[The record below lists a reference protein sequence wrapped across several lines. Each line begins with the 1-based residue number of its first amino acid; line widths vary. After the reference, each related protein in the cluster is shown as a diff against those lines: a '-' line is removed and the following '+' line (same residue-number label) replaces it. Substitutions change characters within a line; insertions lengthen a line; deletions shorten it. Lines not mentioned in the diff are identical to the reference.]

1 MNPYLIALVAFLC
14 IFGGAM
20 TGFFIQ
26 RFLPPHHLTKESL
39 DSVKLGAGLIATMA
53 ALILG
58 LLVSSSKETYDRV
71 NCLVNEAAAN
81 VINLDRLL
89 RNIGPE
95 ADPCREILKS
105 QARMVL
111 RDVWPED
118 EKASMKGS
126 AAFKQ
131 ESNILPLI
139 SKIAALHADN
149 PGTIQYRT
157 DAVTVASS
165 LNTQRSQITVESIS
179 TLPKPLI
186 VIPVFWITFLIF
198 VYAIFAPRNATVKIV
213 LFFCSVSIS
222 GAIYLICEMSM
233 PLDGSIKVP
242 SQPFRTA
249 LEMIGG

>member
-1 MNPYLIALVAFLC
+1 MNPYLIALASFLC

-20 TGFFIQ
+20 TGFFVQ

-81 VINLDRLL
+81 VINLDHLL
-89 RNIGPE
+89 YNIGPE
-95 ADPCREILKS
+95 ADPCREILRG
-105 QARMVL
+105 QVQRVL
-111 RDVWPED
+111 HDVWPED
-118 EKASMKGS
+118 VKAATKGS
-126 AAFKQ
+126 AAFRQ
-131 ESNILPLI
+131 ESNIKPLI
-139 SKIAALHADN
+139 GKIASLHVSD
-149 PGTIQYRT
+149 PGSIQYRN
-157 DAVTVASS
+157 DAMAVSAS
-165 LNTQRSQITVESIS
+165 LNAQRSQITVESTS

-186 VIPVFWITFLIF
+186 VIPIFWITFLIF
-198 VYAIFAPRNATVKIV
+198 VYSIFAPRNATVKIV
-213 LFFCSVSIS
+213 LFFCAVSIA

-249 LEMIGG
+249 LELIQK